1 MNALLEYAPLAAL
14 LSPVFVIAG
23 LNAWLALK
31 GEEGTLLMP
40 SRRPLPALTLP
51 PMVRKAPA
59 MEPELE
65 DQVVVEPEYREAA

>member
-14 LSPVFVIAG
+14 LSPVFVLVG

-40 SRRPLPALTLP
+40 SRRPFPAITLP
-51 PMVRKAPA
+51 SMASPAPA
-59 MEPELE
+59 MEPELD
-65 DQVVVEPEYREAA
+65 DQVEVEPEFREAA